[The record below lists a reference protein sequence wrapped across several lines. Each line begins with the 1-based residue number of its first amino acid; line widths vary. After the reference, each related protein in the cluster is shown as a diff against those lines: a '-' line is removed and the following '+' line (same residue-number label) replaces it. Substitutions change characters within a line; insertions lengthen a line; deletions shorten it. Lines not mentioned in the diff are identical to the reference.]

1 MVSISERESVSITKC
16 RTDVI
21 VAAINTAVAI
31 VLPGAQEAPVASNTS
46 SRPPRMSRPRRMLAR
61 EEDTIPAAVRINTHP
76 ANRVGADCTTSTAET
91 TEALPPERARSSLRK
106 FRSHITR
113 AAITGPSR
121 AELTGTSSQGAPL
134 AQPDRDLAALP
145 PLGYAA
151 LPPQG
156 RAHPMVTVR
165 HRATLRH
172 TLCSKTLII
181 SPQSSM
187 GRTLYLGKKHV
198 I

>member
-1 MVSISERESVSITKC
+1 MVSISERESVSRTKC

-21 VAAINTAVAI
+21 VAAINIAVAI

-61 EEDTIPAAVRINTHP
+61 EEGTIPAAVRINTHP
-76 ANRVGADCTTSTAET
+76 ASRVGADCTTSTAET

-113 AAITGPSR
+113 AAIPGPSR
-121 AELTGTSSQGAPL
+121 AALTGTSFQGAPL
-134 AQPDRDLAALP
+134 AQPDRDLDALP
-145 PLGYAA
+145 PL
-151 LPPQG
+151 G

-165 HRATLRH
+165 HRATPRH

-181 SPQSSM
+181 SPQSRM
-187 GRTLYLGKKHV
+187 GRTLYLGREHV